1 MLNIEN
7 KIYLRD
13 QVRELDRTAI
23 KEFNIPSFTLM
34 RRAAEAAF
42 NEIQAAWPEA
52 HHIIVLVGT
61 GNNCG
66 DGYVIA
72 DLALAANIK
81 VEVIQ
86 VGDHTKLQGDA
97 KKAQDQFIGDGG
109 NFTAFENKPLG
120 DCDVLVDALL
130 GTGLTREVKGDY
142 ATAIELLNYH
152 PAPKLSVDI
161 PSGLDAN
168 NGVPLGIA
176 VQADI
181 TVSFVGLKLGLFT
194 AAGRKYSG
202 KIFFNDLQLPKEVY
216 QSMSAIVSL
225 YS

>member
-7 KIYLRD
+7 QIYLRD
-13 QVRELDRTAI
+13 QVRELDRIAI

-42 NEIQAAWPEA
+42 NEIRATWPEA
-52 HHIIVLVGT
+52 HHIIVLVGA
-61 GNNCG
+61 GNNGG

-72 DLALAANIK
+72 DLALAANLK

-109 NFTAFENKPLG
+109 NCTAYESKPLTN
-120 DCDVLVDALL
+120 CDVLVDALL

-142 ATAIELLNYH
+142 AAAIE
-152 PAPKLSVDI
+152 
-161 PSGLDAN
+161 
-168 NGVPLGIA
+168 
-176 VQADI
+176 
-181 TVSFVGLKLGLFT
+181 
-194 AAGRKYSG
+194 
-202 KIFFNDLQLPKEVY
+202 
-216 QSMSAIVSL
+216 
-225 YS
+225 